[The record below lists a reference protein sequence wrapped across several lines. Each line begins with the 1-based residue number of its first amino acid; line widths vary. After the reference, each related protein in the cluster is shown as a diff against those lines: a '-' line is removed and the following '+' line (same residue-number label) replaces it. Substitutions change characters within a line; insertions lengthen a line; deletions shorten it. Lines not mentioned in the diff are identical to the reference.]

1 MKKRNLM
8 IFAGLLGIAA
18 LAAFVTRSSW
28 MGSNASAQ
36 GPQRPR
42 VVSVELAKA
51 ARDLV
56 PVDVDSIGTVT
67 PISSV
72 ALKSRVET
80 TIVSVHFEDGAKVSE
95 GDLLFTL
102 DARQIDAQIEQA
114 EGMLAR
120 DQAQLVGALRDH
132 KRYSDLL
139 GKGATTQVN
148 VDNAKPQADIL
159 IGTIKADQSALDNL
173 KVQKSFTII
182 RAPFSG
188 RISAANVKVGNFVRP
203 ADLAPLAV
211 INQMAPVYVTFAIPQ
226 RVLVDLREAMAAG
239 ASKVI
244 ATIPGHQRSEDGKV
258 AMVEN
263 TVDSTTGMVTVR
275 GMMNNENE
283 TLWPGTLVNT
293 KLIIRTENSVV
304 VPTVAVQ
311 RSQNGTYVFVVRDGV
326 AKVQPV
332 KVDRTFQGT
341 SVISEGLS
349 GDENVVVDGQLLLS
363 DGSRVEPRARKAGA
377 GGDDALRTLPRPA
390 GHDDADHGVDHRL
403 RRVRFPPAAGLGAAA
418 GRFPDHCRE
427 RDLAGRQ

>member
-1 MKKRNLM
+1 MRKRNL
-8 IFAGLLGIAA
+8 IFFAGALAIAA
-18 LAAFVTRSSW
+18 LAAVVTRSSW
-28 MGSNASAQ
+28 TGDGASAQ
-36 GPQRPR
+36 GPQRAR
-42 VVSVELAKA
+42 VISVELAKA
-51 ARDLV
+51 ERKPV
-56 PVDVDSIGTVT
+56 PVAVDAIGTVT

-80 TIVSVHFEDGAKVSE
+80 TIVSVHFEDGAKVDQ

-120 DQAQLVGALRDH
+120 DQAQLEGAQRDVR
-132 KRYSDLL
+132 RYSDLI

-148 VDNAKPQADIL
+148 LDNAKTQADIL
-159 IGTIKADQSALDNL
+159 IGTIKADQSALANL
-173 KVQKSFTII
+173 KVQKSYTTI

-203 ADLAPLAV
+203 ADTAPLAI

-226 RVLVDLREAMAAG
+226 RVLVDLREAMAVG
-239 ASKVI
+239 ESSVV
-244 ATIPGHQRSEDGKV
+244 ATIPGHQQSEQGKV

-263 TVDSTTGMVTVR
+263 SVDSATGMVTVR
-275 GMMNNENE
+275 GIMSNERE
-283 TLWPGTLVNT
+283 TLWPGILVAT

-311 RSQNGTYVFVVRDGV
+311 RSQNGNYVFVVRDGV

-341 SVISEGLS
+341 SVIAEGLS
-349 GDENVVVDGQLLLS
+349 GEENVVVDGQLLLS
-363 DGSRVEPRARKAGA
+363 DGSRVEPRPRKTGA
-377 GGDDALRTLPRPA
+377 
-390 GHDDADHGVDHRL
+390 
-403 RRVRFPPAAGLGAAA
+403 
-418 GRFPDHCRE
+418 
-427 RDLAGRQ
+427 

>member
-1 MKKRNLM
+1 MRKRNL
-8 IFAGLLGIAA
+8 ILFAGALAIAA
-18 LAAFVTRSSW
+18 LAAFVTRSW
-28 MGSNASAQ
+28 WTGGGASAQ
-36 GPQRPR
+36 GPQRAR
-42 VVSVELAKA
+42 VISVELAKA
-51 ARDLV
+51 ERKPV
-56 PVDVDSIGTVT
+56 PVDVDAIGTVT

-80 TIVSVHFEDGAKVSE
+80 TIVSVHFEDGNKVNQ

-120 DQAQLVGALRDH
+120 DQAQLEGAQRDVR
-132 KRYSDLL
+132 RYSDLI

-148 VDNAKPQADIL
+148 LDNAKTQADIL

-173 KVQKSFTII
+173 KVQKSYTTIH
-182 RAPFSG
+182 APFSG

-203 ADLAPLAV
+203 ADTVPLAV

-239 ASKVI
+239 ESRVV
-244 ATIPGHQRSEDGKV
+244 ATIPGHQQSEQGKV

-263 TVDSTTGMVTVR
+263 SVDSTTGMVTVR
-275 GMMNNENE
+275 GIMNNERE
-283 TLWPGTLVNT
+283 TLWPGILVAT

-311 RSQNGTYVFVVRDGV
+311 RSQNGNYVFVVRDGV

-332 KVDRTFQGT
+332 KIDRTFQGT
-341 SVISEGLS
+341 SVIAEGLS

-363 DGSRVEPRARKAGA
+363 DGSRVEPRARKTGA
-377 GGDDALRTLPRPA
+377 
-390 GHDDADHGVDHRL
+390 
-403 RRVRFPPAAGLGAAA
+403 
-418 GRFPDHCRE
+418 
-427 RDLAGRQ
+427 

>member
-1 MKKRNLM
+1 MKKRNWIIL
-8 IFAGLLGIAA
+8 AGGLGIIA
-18 LAAFVTRSSW
+18 LAAFATRASW
-28 MGSNASAQ
+28 MGGGASAQ
-36 GPQRPR
+36 GPQRAR
-42 VVSVELAKA
+42 VISVELAKA
-51 ARDLV
+51 ERKPV
-56 PVDVDSIGTVT
+56 PIDVDSIGTVT

-80 TIVSVHFEDGAKVSE
+80 TIVSVHFEDGAKVRE

-114 EGMLAR
+114 EGMLAK
-120 DQAQLVGALRDH
+120 DQAQLEGAQRDLR
-132 KRYSDLL
+132 RFSDLI

-148 VDNAKPQADIL
+148 VDNAKTQADIL

-188 RISAANVKVGNFVRP
+188 RISAANVKIGNFVRP
-203 ADLAPLAV
+203 ADTAPLAV

-226 RVLVDLREAMAAG
+226 RVLVELREAMASG
-239 ASKVI
+239 SSRVI

-263 TVDSTTGMVTVR
+263 SVDSTTGMITVR
-275 GMMNNENE
+275 GIMNNESE
-283 TLWPGTLVNT
+283 TLWPGILVAT

-311 RSQNGTYVFVVRDGV
+311 RSQNGNYVFVVKDGV

-332 KVDRTFQGT
+332 KVDRTFQGI
-341 SVISEGLS
+341 SVIAEGLS
-349 GDENVVVDGQLLLS
+349 GDEDVVVDGQLLLS
-363 DGSRVEPRARKAGA
+363 NGSRVEPRAHKAGA
-377 GGDDALRTLPRPA
+377 
-390 GHDDADHGVDHRL
+390 
-403 RRVRFPPAAGLGAAA
+403 
-418 GRFPDHCRE
+418 
-427 RDLAGRQ
+427 

>member
-1 MKKRNLM
+1 MKKRSWIIL
-8 IFAGLLGIAA
+8 AGGLGIIA
-18 LAAFVTRSSW
+18 LAAFATRASW
-28 MGSNASAQ
+28 MGGGASAQ

-42 VVSVELAKA
+42 VISVELAKA
-51 ARDLV
+51 ERKPV

-114 EGMLAR
+114 EGMLAK
-120 DQAQLVGALRDH
+120 DQAQLEGAQRDLR
-132 KRYSDLL
+132 RFSDLI

-148 VDNAKPQADIL
+148 VDNAKTQADIL

-188 RISAANVKVGNFVRP
+188 RISAANVKIGNFVRP
-203 ADLAPLAV
+203 ADTAPLAV

-226 RVLVDLREAMAAG
+226 RVLVELREAMASG
-239 ASKVI
+239 SSRVI

-263 TVDSTTGMVTVR
+263 SVDSTTGMITVR
-275 GMMNNENE
+275 GIMNNESE
-283 TLWPGTLVNT
+283 TLWPGILVAT

-311 RSQNGTYVFVVRDGV
+311 RSQNGNYVFVVKDGV

-332 KVDRTFQGT
+332 KVDRTFQGI
-341 SVISEGLS
+341 SVIAEGLS
-349 GDENVVVDGQLLLS
+349 GDEDVVVDGQLLLS
-363 DGSRVEPRARKAGA
+363 NGSRVEPRAHKAGA
-377 GGDDALRTLPRPA
+377 
-390 GHDDADHGVDHRL
+390 
-403 RRVRFPPAAGLGAAA
+403 
-418 GRFPDHCRE
+418 
-427 RDLAGRQ
+427 

>member
-1 MKKRNLM
+1 MKKRHVIL
-8 IFAGLLGIAA
+8 FAGAIGIAA
-18 LAAFVTRSSW
+18 VAAFVTRASW
-28 MGSNASAQ
+28 MGGGASAQ

-42 VVSVELAKA
+42 MVSVELAKA
-51 ARDLV
+51 ERKSV

-80 TIVSVHFEDGAKVSE
+80 TIVSVHFEDGARVVE

-114 EGMLAR
+114 EGMIAK
-120 DQAQLVGALRDH
+120 DQAQLEGAQRDLR
-132 KRYSDLL
+132 RYNDLVT
-139 GKGATTQVN
+139 KGATTQVN
-148 VDNAKPQADIL
+148 VDNAKTQSDIL
-159 IGTIKADQSALDNL
+159 IGTIKADQAALDNL
-173 KVQKSFTII
+173 KVQKSYTLI
-182 RAPFSG
+182 RAPFAG

-203 ADLAPLAV
+203 ADTAPLAV

-226 RVLVDLREAMAAG
+226 RVLVDLREAMTKAD
-239 ASKVI
+239 SRVI

-263 TVDSTTGMVTVR
+263 TVDATTGMVTVR
-275 GMMNNENE
+275 GIMNNENE
-283 TLWPGTLVNT
+283 TLWPGTLVAT
-293 KLIIRTENSVV
+293 KLIIRSEDSVV

-311 RSQNGTYVFVVRDGV
+311 RSQSGNYVFVVKDGV
-326 AKVQPV
+326 AKVRPV

-363 DGSRVEPRARKAGA
+363 DGSRIEPRAQKAGA
-377 GGDDALRTLPRPA
+377 
-390 GHDDADHGVDHRL
+390 
-403 RRVRFPPAAGLGAAA
+403 
-418 GRFPDHCRE
+418 
-427 RDLAGRQ
+427 

>member
-1 MKKRNLM
+1 MKNRSLVL
-8 IFAGLLGIAA
+8 IAGIIGIGAVAA
-18 LAAFVTRSSW
+18 YATRTSW
-28 MGSNASAQ
+28 MGGGASAQ
-36 GPQRPR
+36 GPVRPR
-42 VVSVELAKA
+42 TVSVELAKA
-51 ARDLV
+51 ERRAV
-56 PVDVDSIGTVT
+56 PVDVDAIGMVT

-72 ALKSRVET
+72 ALKSRLET

-95 GDLLFTL
+95 GDVLFTL

-114 EGMLAR
+114 EGVLAK
-120 DQAQLVGALRDH
+120 DQAQLESAQRALR
-132 KRYSDLL
+132 RYSDLV

-148 VDNAKPQADIL
+148 LDNAKTQADVL

-211 INQMAPVYVTFAIPQ
+211 INQMARVYVTFAIPQ

-244 ATIPGHQRSEDGKV
+244 ATIPGHQRSEDGNV

-293 KLIIRTENSVV
+293 KLIIRTEDAVT
-304 VPTVAVQ
+304 VPSAAVQ
-311 RSQNGTYVFVVRDGV
+311 RSQSGNFVFVMQDGK
-326 AKVQPV
+326 AHVQPV
-332 KVDRTFQGT
+332 EVSRTFQGK
-341 SVISEGLS
+341 SVFATGLS
-349 GDENVVVDGQLLLS
+349 GGEDVVTDGQLLLS
-363 DGSRVEPRARKAGA
+363 EGTPIAPRVPKAGA
-377 GGDDALRTLPRPA
+377 
-390 GHDDADHGVDHRL
+390 
-403 RRVRFPPAAGLGAAA
+403 
-418 GRFPDHCRE
+418 
-427 RDLAGRQ
+427 

>member
-1 MKKRNLM
+1 MKKRTLM
-8 IFAGLLGIAA
+8 FFAAALGTAA
-18 LAAFVTRSSW
+18 LAAFLTRSSW
-28 MGSNASAQ
+28 TGDGASAQ
-36 GPQRPR
+36 GPQRAR
-42 VVSVELAKA
+42 VISVELAKA
-51 ARDLV
+51 QRKPV
-56 PVDVDSIGTVT
+56 PVDVDAIGTVT

-80 TIVSVHFEDGAKVSE
+80 TIVSVHFEDGAKVNQ

-120 DQAQLVGALRDH
+120 DQAQLEGAQRDVR
-132 KRYSDLL
+132 RYSDLI

-148 VDNAKPQADIL
+148 LDNAKTQADIL

-173 KVQKSFTII
+173 KVQKSYTTI

-203 ADLAPLAV
+203 ADTAPLAV

-226 RVLVDLREAMAAG
+226 RVLVDLREAMAVG
-239 ASKVI
+239 ESSVV
-244 ATIPGHQRSEDGKV
+244 ATIPGHQQSEQGKV

-263 TVDSTTGMVTVR
+263 SVDSTTGMVTVR
-275 GMMNNENE
+275 GIMNNERE
-283 TLWPGTLVNT
+283 TLWPGILVAT

-311 RSQNGTYVFVVRDGV
+311 RSQSGNYVFVVRDGV

-341 SVISEGLS
+341 SVIAEGLA
-349 GDENVVVDGQLLLS
+349 GEENVVIDGQLLLS
-363 DGSRVEPRARKAGA
+363 DGSRVEPRARKTGA
-377 GGDDALRTLPRPA
+377 
-390 GHDDADHGVDHRL
+390 
-403 RRVRFPPAAGLGAAA
+403 
-418 GRFPDHCRE
+418 
-427 RDLAGRQ
+427 